1 MERPAAPPAPPVN
14 GSLAASDPPAGFR
27 PPGRPDVARASDCD
41 LVCRIGDGC
50 HDSLAEAYSRHGESV
65 RALAGRV
72 CGRDGAADVTQD
84 VFLGLWRAPERFD
97 GQRGS
102 LGTFLRVQAYGRAVD
117 VLRSDTARHARE
129 VANARAARAH
139 TGVDEVALARSAADD
154 VVYLLNGL
162 ADVERDA
169 IGLAFFGGYTYRQV
183 AELLRLPEGTVKS
196 RIRTG
201 LGRLRVALS
210 AGAGP
215 ANGG

>member
-1 MERPAAPPAPPVN
+1 MERPAAAPPKPVD
-14 GSLAASDPPAGFR
+14 GSLAASDLPAGMR
-27 PPGRPDVARASDCD
+27 APGRPDVTRESDCD
-41 LVCRIGDGC
+41 LVGRIGDGC
-50 HDSLAEAYSRHGESV
+50 HDSLAEVYSRHGERV
-65 RALAGRV
+65 RALAGQV

-102 LGTFLRVQAYGRAVD
+102 LGAFLGVQAYGRAVD
-117 VLRSDTARHARE
+117 VLRSDTARHTRE
-129 VANARAARAH
+129 VADGQARLPH
-139 TGVDEVALARSAADD
+139 PGVDELALARFAADD
-154 VVYLLNGL
+154 VVGLVHGL

-169 IGLAFFGGYTYRQV
+169 IGLAFLGGYTYRQV

-201 LGRLRVALS
+201 LGRLRVSLS
-210 AGAGP
+210 AGAGG